1 MMIIIAAQVRAA
13 RAMLK
18 WSQQDLAIASGVSL
32 PTIKR
37 MEARE
42 GPIRGITSNL
52 WKVQRA
58 LVDAGVEFIDDDA
71 PGVRL
76 RGRSTGSC

>member
-1 MMIIIAAQVRAA
+1 
-13 RAMLK
+13 MLK

-52 WKVQRA
+52 WNVERA
-58 LVDAGVEFIDDDA
+58 LEDAGVEFTDEEA

-76 RGRSTGSC
+76 RGRSIDGRET